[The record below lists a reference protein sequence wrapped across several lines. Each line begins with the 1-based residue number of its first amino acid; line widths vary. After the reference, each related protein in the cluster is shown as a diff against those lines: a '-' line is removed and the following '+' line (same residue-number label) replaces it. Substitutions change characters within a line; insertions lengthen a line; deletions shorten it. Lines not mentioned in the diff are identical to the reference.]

1 MGHRNKSFGRGEWS
15 LPEASSPR
23 VKKPQY
29 EGRAS
34 PKLLTLLS
42 DEALDTGCKDKYAH
56 PWCVRSQIMKCRA
69 VAVAIL
75 LGTIF
80 VGSNAQAR
88 GPYGSISVGNWK
100 GGAYT
105 NDQTGSFSH
114 CAAGAPYASGV
125 FFVVMIDGNGG
136 WSLGFTHDQWT
147 LTRGQAFPLTLTFDG
162 QQPFN
167 VHGVPIADKLVRV
180 PMPSNSALI
189 AQFRKAKAMT
199 AYTQGQLFQF
209 NLDQTGQL
217 LPVLANCVAKTKQTG
232 VASAGDFS
240 LPVAKPV
247 AAAAPSDSAAAKTDR
262 LFDQT
267 GTGFLVSMN
276 GHLVTNAHVVQRC
289 VGDILGNLSGEAPAK
304 LRLVSSDETNDL
316 ALLQVSGSFK
326 DVARIR
332 DRAIQSGDSV
342 VAIGYPFHGLLTSDF
357 TVTTGIVSSLS
368 GVLNDTRFLQIS
380 AAVQPGNSGGPLLA
394 SSGDVVGV
402 VAAKLNTFK
411 FARATGNIPE
421 NINFAI
427 KTGALR
433 DFLDNSV
440 VPYQISDAKA
450 ELKTADIARNARA
463 FTFLISCKA
472 KPQETAKK

>member
-1 MGHRNKSFGRGEWS
+1 
-15 LPEASSPR
+15 
-23 VKKPQY
+23 
-29 EGRAS
+29 
-34 PKLLTLLS
+34 
-42 DEALDTGCKDKYAH
+42 
-56 PWCVRSQIMKCRA
+56 MKCRA
-69 VAVAIL
+69 VAVAVL
-75 LGTIF
+75 LGSVFI
-80 VGSNAQAR
+80 GSDAQAR

-105 NDQTGSFSH
+105 NDQTGAFTH
-114 CAAGAPYASGV
+114 CAAGARYASGI
-125 FFVVMIDGNGG
+125 FFMVTIDGNGG
-136 WSLGFTHDQWT
+136 WGLGFMHENWT
-147 LTRGQAFPLTLTFDG
+147 LTPGQAFPLTLTFDG

-167 VHGVPIADKLVRV
+167 VHGVPIGDKVVRV

-209 NLDQTGQL
+209 NLDQTGPL
-217 LPVLANCVAKTKQTG
+217 LPVLANCVAKTKQLG
-232 VASAGDFS
+232 VANAGDFS
-240 LPVAKPV
+240 VLPAARPV
-247 AAAAPSDSAAAKTDR
+247 AAAAPSDASPAKPDR

-267 GTGFLVSMN
+267 GTGFLVSTN
-276 GHLVTNAHVVQRC
+276 GHLVTNQHVVHGC

-316 ALLQVSGSFK
+316 ALLQVPGSFK
-326 DVARIR
+326 DVAKIR
-332 DRAIQSGDSV
+332 DKSIQSGDSV

-368 GVLNDTRFLQIS
+368 GILNDTRFLQIS

-394 SSGDVVGV
+394 SSSDVVGV
-402 VAAKLNTFK
+402 VAAKLNALK
-411 FARATGNIPE
+411 FVRATGNIPE

-440 VPYQISDAKA
+440 VPYQISDAKT

-472 KPQETAKK
+472 KAKEKETAKN